1 MQLDS
6 KTYFQLYDIIAPA
19 ISSVKTM
26 IRPITFQLVQIDD
39 EPLEMSQGFSI
50 HGVMEKLKISWKYR

>member
-1 MQLDS
+1 
-6 KTYFQLYDIIAPA
+6 
-19 ISSVKTM
+19 M